1 MDYTRGWYT
10 LHSVYLSPY
19 YQPVKH
25 SFLHNPTPSLS
36 PSLSVLAAIAGALPF
51 IGPYWIAL
59 PAVLELWLVEGET
72 MSAIAVLTLSLLPM
86 FFIDSIIYGEVE
98 G

>member
-1 MDYTRGWYT
+1 M
-10 LHSVYLSPY
+10 
-19 YQPVKH
+19 
-25 SFLHNPTPSLS
+25 
-36 PSLSVLAAIAGALPF
+36 LAAIAGALPF

-59 PAVLELWLVEGET
+59 PAVLELWLVEGQAV
-72 MSAIAVLTLSLLPM
+72 SAIAVLVLSLLPL

>member
-1 MDYTRGWYT
+1 M
-10 LHSVYLSPY
+10 
-19 YQPVKH
+19 
-25 SFLHNPTPSLS
+25 
-36 PSLSVLAAIAGALPF
+36 LAAVAGAVPF

-72 MSAIAVLTLSLLPM
+72 VSAIAVLILSLVPL